1 MNKTNT
7 KEGTYMSDLNYI
19 TEMLELKDKNI
30 KFFENCYHK
39 EKIKGVYHKVF
50 DGILTYQPLC
60 CEKCGVAFD
69 NKFEKHGF
77 ITSNIKIPDIS
88 GFKTILRLKKQRYL
102 CKHCGKAFT
111 LRDNVTEYGCC
122 ISKNTKLKIAN
133 DLRNKISEKD
143 IAKNNNVSPNTVE
156 RVMDSYYDNQKIY
169 KNYLPKVLSFDE
181 FKSVKSADGA
191 MSFHLCNGETGQTID
206 IVEDR
211 KLLSLLQYFSYYSF
225 NARKSVKFIVI
236 DMYSPYVSLI
246 KKMFHNAQII
256 IDTFHL
262 IQLISRSLN
271 KTRIKAMKNNKA
283 VYNKMKRYW
292 KLILK
297 DRNELDYSKWKKFTC
312 FPHFM
317 TEIDVVN
324 YILDQSAELK
334 ATYYKYQELLQSIKE
349 KNYNDFLYAINNIN
363 NNISDYMKTSIKTL
377 IEFKDNI
384 RNTFN
389 NNYHNGFIEGNNN
402 FIKVLKRIAFG
413 FRSFRR
419 FKARIM
425 ICKGLIKIDR
435 KKANEFTLAL

>member
-1 MNKTNT
+1 
-7 KEGTYMSDLNYI
+7 MSELNYMI
-19 TEMLELKDKNI
+19 ELLELKDNNI
-30 KFFENCYHK
+30 KFYENCYHK
-39 EKIKGVYHKVF
+39 EKIKGIYYKVF
-50 DGILTYQPLC
+50 EGTLTYKPTC
-60 CEKCGVAFD
+60 CEKCGVVFD

-77 ITSNIKIPDIS
+77 ITSNIKIPDVA

-111 LRDNVTEYGCC
+111 LRDNVTDYGCF
-122 ISKNTKLKIAN
+122 ISKNTKWKIAN
-133 DLRNKISEKD
+133 ELRNKISEKD
-143 IAKNNNVSPNTVE
+143 IARNNNVSPNTVE
-156 RVMDSYYDNQKIY
+156 RVMDSYFDNQKLY

-191 MSFHLCNGETGQTID
+191 MSFHMCNGETGQTID

-211 KLLSLLQYFSYYSF
+211 RLLSLLRYFGYYSF

-246 KKMFHNAQII
+246 KKMFPNAQII

-262 IQLISRSLN
+262 VQLISRALN
-271 KTRIKAMKNNKA
+271 KTRIKTMKSNKTI
-283 VYNKMKRYW
+283 YNKMKRYW

-297 DRNELDYSKWKKFTC
+297 DRNELNYSKWRKFTC
-312 FPHFM
+312 FSHLM

-324 YILDQSAELK
+324 YLLNQNVELK

-349 KNYNDFLYAINNIN
+349 KNYNNFIYAINNIN
-363 NNISDYMKTSIKTL
+363 DSISDYMKTSIKTL

-384 RNTFN
+384 YNTFN
-389 NNYHNGFIEGNNN
+389 NNYHNGYIEGNNN

-425 ICKGLIKIDR
+425 ICKGLIKINR
-435 KKANEFTLAL
+435 KKASAFASAL

>member
-1 MNKTNT
+1 M
-7 KEGTYMSDLNYI
+7 KEGTYMSELNYI
-19 TEMLELKDKNI
+19 IEMLELKDNNI
-30 KFFENCYHK
+30 KFYENCYHK
-39 EKIKGVYHKVF
+39 EIIKGITYKVF
-50 DGILTYQPLC
+50 EGVLTYQPIC
-60 CEKCGVAFD
+60 CEKCGVVFD

-77 ITSNIKIPDIS
+77 ITSNIKIPDVS

-111 LRDNVTEYGCC
+111 LRDNVTDYGCF
-122 ISKNTKLKIAN
+122 ISKNTKIKIAVE
-133 DLRNKISEKD
+133 LRNKISEKD

-156 RVMDSYYDNQKIY
+156 RIMDSYYDTKKLY

-191 MSFHLCNGETGQTID
+191 MSFHMCNGETGQTID

-211 KLLSLLQYFSYYSF
+211 KLVSLLKYFTYYSF
-225 NARKSVKFIVI
+225 NARKRVKFIII

-246 KKMFHNAQII
+246 QKMFPNAQII

-271 KTRIKAMKNNKA
+271 KTRIFAMKNNKSA
-283 VYNKMKRYW
+283 YNKMKRYW

-297 DRNELDYSKWKKFTC
+297 DRNELDYSKWKRYTC
-312 FPHFM
+312 FPNLM

-324 YILDQSAELK
+324 YILDQSVELK

-349 KNYNDFLYAINNIN
+349 KNYDAFIYAITNVNNSV
-363 NNISDYMKTSIKTL
+363 SDYMKTSIKTL
-377 IEFKDNI
+377 IEFKDKI
-384 RNTFN
+384 YNTFN
-389 NNYHNGFIEGNNN
+389 NNYHNGYIEGNNN

-425 ICKGLIKIDR
+425 ICKGLIKINI
-435 KKANEFTLAL
+435 KKADAFASAS

>member
-1 MNKTNT
+1 
-7 KEGTYMSDLNYI
+7 MSDLNYI

-39 EKIKGVYHKVF
+39 EKIKGVYHKFF

-88 GFKTILRLKKQRYL
+88 GFKTILRLNKQRYL

-122 ISKNTKLKIAN
+122 ISKNTKWKIAN

-156 RVMDSYYDNQKIY
+156 RVMDSYYDNQKLY

-246 KKMFHNAQII
+246 KKMFPNAQII

-384 RNTFN
+384 QNTFN
-389 NNYHNGFIEGNNN
+389 NNYHNGYIEGNNN

-413 FRSFRR
+413 FRSFKR

-435 KKANEFTLAL
+435 KKANEFALAL

>member
-1 MNKTNT
+1 
-7 KEGTYMSDLNYI
+7 MSDLNYI

-39 EKIKGVYHKVF
+39 EKIKRVYHKVF

-122 ISKNTKLKIAN
+122 ISKNTKWKIAN

-191 MSFHLCNGETGQTID
+191 MSFHLCNGETGQSID

-246 KKMFHNAQII
+246 KKMFPNAQII

-297 DRNELDYSKWKKFTC
+297 DRNELDYSKWKKYVC
-312 FPHFM
+312 FDHLI
-317 TEIDVVN
+317 TQSDVVN
-324 YILDQSAELK
+324 YLINLNEELK
-334 ATYYKYQELLQSIKE
+334 QTYLIYQEILYSFKKKDFNHLRKTLNSI
-349 KNYNDFLYAINNIN
+349 NP
-363 NNISDYMKTSIKTL
+363 SVSSYMKTSIKTL
-377 IEFKDNI
+377 IEFLPYIK
-384 RNTFN
+384 NTFEN
-389 NNYHNGFIEGNNN
+389 SYHNGFIEGNNN
-402 FIKVLKRIAFG
+402 FIKVIKRI
-413 FRSFRR
+413 
-419 FKARIM
+419 K
-425 ICKGLIKIDR
+425 
-435 KKANEFTLAL
+435 